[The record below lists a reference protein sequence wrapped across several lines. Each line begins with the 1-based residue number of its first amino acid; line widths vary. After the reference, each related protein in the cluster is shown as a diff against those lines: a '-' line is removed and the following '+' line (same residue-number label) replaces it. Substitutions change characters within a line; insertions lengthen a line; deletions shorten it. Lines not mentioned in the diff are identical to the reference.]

1 MKRNKNSKAS
11 RKNAQSKTSRRIQKR
26 RDAQKRERHNEA
38 AAKLKMALKLSD
50 KNHHKMYIEKYI
62 ATVDEDICQI
72 QTAMLPVSNF
82 LDRVFSDENAKA
94 WLEQHKAELEV
105 IVEQANLVGDHIAH
119 LRKVSAEAVTKKEEF
134 VNTVH
139 NDRDTMVEHAFGIVM
154 TIINATEY
162 SSVVDGQICDMLNT
176 IKGFDLSSIKE

>member
-1 MKRNKNSKAS
+1 MKRNKITKAS
-11 RKNAQSKTSRRIQKR
+11 RKNAQSKSSRRNQKR
-26 RDAQKRERHNEA
+26 RDAHKRERHNEA

-62 ATVDEDICQI
+62 ATIDEDICQI

-94 WLEQHKAELEV
+94 WLEANKEELNT
-105 IVEQANLVGDHIAH
+105 IVDQTDLVGDHIAH
-119 LRKVSAEAVTKKEEF
+119 LRKVSAEAVVKKDEF

-139 NDRDTMVEHAFGIVM
+139 DDRDTMVEHAFSIVM
-154 TIINATEY
+154 AIINATEY
-162 SSVVDGQICDMLNT
+162 SSVIDNQICQMLDT
-176 IKGFDLSSIKE
+176 IKSFDLSSIKE